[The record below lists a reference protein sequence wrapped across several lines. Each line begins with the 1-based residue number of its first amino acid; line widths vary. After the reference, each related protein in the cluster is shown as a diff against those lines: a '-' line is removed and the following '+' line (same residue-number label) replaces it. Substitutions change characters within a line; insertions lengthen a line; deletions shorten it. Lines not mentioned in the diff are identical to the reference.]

1 MPCRISEPVIISRK
15 HKRKSEFSREPHIL
29 SQWVKSEN
37 DQEFTTTKRNI
48 PVTIFN
54 KSQAMNAIYKWDI
67 NELRCCIHPGTL
79 LIIVQLYIMHFMK
92 QILCNAF
99 KIFLAGKQVWLYL
112 ICRTTLEDIY
122 MGTTMSLQI
131 VLNTPQNP
139 YVNQATQK
147 DPYQIFLP
155 KKIPGSKF

>member
-1 MPCRISEPVIISRK
+1 M
-15 HKRKSEFSREPHIL
+15 L
-29 SQWVKSEN
+29 
-37 DQEFTTTKRNI
+37 FTPWDFADCCSIVYNAFHE
-48 PVTIFN
+48 TI
-54 KSQAMNAIYKWDI
+54 
-67 NELRCCIHPGTL
+67 
-79 LIIVQLYIMHFMK
+79 VMK

-112 ICRTTLEDIY
+112 ICRTTLKDIY
-122 MGTTMSLQI
+122 MGTTMGLQI
-131 VLNTPQNP
+131 VLNTPKNP